1 MSPESSAPLTDALE
15 TARVTLV
22 TIIAPITL
30 SDTILNDLRDIGV
43 TGYTTW
49 KVDGFGTHG
58 TRELGLNDEPN
69 IHIDTLVSAEIA
81 RAILGRMNHE
91 SRRRRAGRVCA
102 RGGSSPWASL
112 PVMMASERR
121 R

>member
-1 MSPESSAPLTDALE
+1 MSLESNTPLADALE
-15 TARVTLV
+15 TASITLV

-30 SDTILNDLRDIGV
+30 SDALLNDLRDIGV

-58 TRELGLNDEPN
+58 TREFGLNDEPN

-81 RAILGRMNHE
+81 RAILARMNTRSAVDGLVAYARE
-91 SRRRRAGRVCA
+91 VEAVPGRHF
-102 RGGSSPWASL
+102 
-112 PVMMASERR
+112 
-121 R
+121 